1 MNPEE
6 FFKIKDS
13 NPEKLPERN
22 IQENK
27 SSDQKSEDVDIKT
40 EKKET
45 TIDDVMSFLKDNKI
59 QADQKTIQNYYNQIV
74 ENKKIIN
81 EYNQTINELQKS
93 KPDYASNEK
102 SKSPI
107 PESTKDKL
115 AEINTLKREK
125 EDEIKSTINN
135 IFNENKSEDNKN
147 VSFETKNN
155 FLNLVMKDSPK
166 EENITKVP
174 EKVELPKEENITKV
188 PEKVEVPKEENITK
202 VPEKTELPK
211 EENITKVPEKIEE
224 KREENITKVPEKVEL
239 PKEENIT
246 KVPENEKEISSFL
259 GEENKTENKET
270 KEESYISQ
278 EKPTSLEKNT
288 EESKVEKTED
298 NPQPFSDLKKEENS
312 ENMQKE
318 SEASQGSSNKEDGFA
333 KLSESMQKGFE
344 SVLNAI
350 KGIPSGQKEPTKT
363 EQKEEPPSPQRQQTK
378 PQENASKTPQKNYID
393 EYRDTLR
400 SNAPLKGYAGIKGIE
415 LKANNI
421 GSYL

>member
-27 SSDQKSEDVDIKT
+27 SSDQKSEDVDIKS
-40 EKKET
+40 EQKET

-155 FLNLVMKDSPK
+155 FLNLVMKDTPK

-174 EKVELPKEENITKV
+174 EKVEEKKED
-188 PEKVEVPKEENITK
+188 
-202 VPEKTELPK
+202 
-211 EENITKVPEKIEE
+211 
-224 KREENITKVPEKVEL
+224 
-239 PKEENIT
+239 NIT

-298 NPQPFSDLKKEENS
+298 SPQPFSDLKKEENS
-312 ENMQKE
+312 ENTQKE
-318 SEASQGSSNKEDGFA
+318 SDDLQSSSSKEDGFA

-350 KGIPSGQKEPTKT
+350 KGMPSGQKEPTKT
-363 EQKEEPPSPQRQQTK
+363 EQKEEVSSPQRQQTK

-393 EYRDTLR
+393 EYRNTLR

>member
-27 SSDQKSEDVDIKT
+27 SSDQKSEDVDIKS
-40 EKKET
+40 EQKET

-174 EKVELPKEENITKV
+174 EKVEEKKEDNITKV
-188 PEKVEVPKEENITK
+188 PEKVEEKKED
-202 VPEKTELPK
+202 
-211 EENITKVPEKIEE
+211 
-224 KREENITKVPEKVEL
+224 NITKVPEKVEEK
-239 PKEENIT
+239 KEENIT

-259 GEENKTENKET
+259 GEENQTEIKKTEKELPVSS
-270 KEESYISQ
+270 ENSI
-278 EKPTSLEKNT
+278 SLEKNT
-288 EESKVEKTED
+288 EEPNVEKTEEK
-298 NPQPFSDLKKEENS
+298 PQPFSDLKKEENS
-312 ENMQKE
+312 ENTQKE
-318 SEASQGSSNKEDGFA
+318 SDDLQSSSSKEDGFA

-350 KGIPSGQKEPTKT
+350 KGMPSGQKEPTKT

>member
-13 NPEKLPERN
+13 NPEKVPERN

-27 SSDQKSEDVDIKT
+27 SSDQKSEDVDIKSGQ
-40 EKKET
+40 KET

-102 SKSPI
+102 SKPPI
-107 PESTKDKL
+107 LESTKDKL
-115 AEINTLKREK
+115 TEINTLKREK

-135 IFNENKSEDNKN
+135 IFNENNSEDNKN
-147 VSFETKNN
+147 VSLETKNN
-155 FLNLVMKDSPK
+155 FLNLVMKEPPK

-174 EKVELPKEENITKV
+174 EKIEPPKEENITKV
-188 PEKVEVPKEENITK
+188 PEKTELPKEENITK

-211 EENITKVPEKIEE
+211 EENITKVPEKIED
-224 KREENITKVPEKVEL
+224 
-239 PKEENIT
+239 
-246 KVPENEKEISSFL
+246 ISSFL
-259 GEENKTENKET
+259 DET
-270 KEESYISQ
+270 KKIETKQEASIVS
-278 EKPTSLEKNT
+278 EKPASLEKNT
-288 EESKVEKTED
+288 EESKNEKTEEKSE
-298 NPQPFSDLKKEENS
+298 PFSDLKKEENS

-318 SEASQGSSNKEDGFA
+318 SEVSQDSSNKEDGFV

-350 KGIPSGQKEPTKT
+350 KGIPSGKKEPTKT
-363 EQKEEPPSPQRQQTK
+363 EQKEEPIIPQRQQTK
-378 PQENASKTPQKNYID
+378 TQENTSKTPQKNYID

>member
-27 SSDQKSEDVDIKT
+27 SSDQKSEDVDIKI

-93 KPDYASNEK
+93 KQDYASNEK
-102 SKSPI
+102 SKPPI

-155 FLNLVMKDSPK
+155 FLNLVMKDTPK
-166 EENITKVP
+166 EENFTKVP
-174 EKVELPKEENITKV
+174 EKVEEKKED
-188 PEKVEVPKEENITK
+188 
-202 VPEKTELPK
+202 
-211 EENITKVPEKIEE
+211 
-224 KREENITKVPEKVEL
+224 
-239 PKEENIT
+239 NIT

-288 EESKVEKTED
+288 EESKVEKAEER
-298 NPQPFSDLKKEENS
+298 PQPFSDLKKEENS

-378 PQENASKTPQKNYID
+378 TQENASKTPQKNYID